1 MNSRESGPD
10 AKVDRTVLDDGI
22 KFPEE
27 ILILIVTIFVT
38 LKKEKKETSSIE
50 RDEGVCAT

>member
-10 AKVDRTVLDDGI
+10 AKIDRTVLDDGL